1 MQSLDEHRFL
11 ALDVMTNTRPLVLP
25 FLIILFAIGTVA
37 SLTAVITLVF
47 PGSFL
52 DVAWRVNPHAYEG
65 FSRIGGWSV
74 VLMSAVFI
82 ACLLTAIGLWRRL
95 EWGYW
100 LAMGMLIANLIG
112 DAINVIA
119 GKDRR
124 AIVGIPIV
132 LILLLYLM
140 RRNTREYFRQPN

>member
-1 MQSLDEHRFL
+1 MMRT
-11 ALDVMTNTRPLVLP
+11 TNTRPLVVP
-25 FLIILFAIGTVA
+25 VLIVLFAIGTVA
-37 SLTAVITLVF
+37 SLIAVITLTF

-52 DVAWRVNPHAYEG
+52 DVAWRVNPHAREG
-65 FSRIGGWSV
+65 FSRIGAWSV
-74 VLMSAVFI
+74 ALMSVVFV

-100 LAMGMLIANLIG
+100 LALVMLIVNLIG

-119 GKDRR
+119 GNERR

-132 LILLLYLM
+132 LILLLYLL
-140 RRNTREYFRQPN
+140 RRNTRDYFRRSN

>member
-1 MQSLDEHRFL
+1 MD
-11 ALDVMTNTRPLVLP
+11 RPFVVTVL
-25 FLIILFAIGTVA
+25 IVLFAIGTVA
-37 SLTAVITLVF
+37 SLIAVITLTF
-47 PGSFL
+47 AGSFL
-52 DVAWRVNPHAYEG
+52 DVAWLVNPHAREG
-65 FSRIGGWSV
+65 FNRIGGWSV
-74 VLMSAVFI
+74 VLMSAVFV

-100 LAMGMLIANLIG
+100 LALVMLIVNLAG
-112 DAINVIA
+112 DAINVIV

-140 RRNTREYFRQPN
+140 RRNTREFFRPSH

>member
-1 MQSLDEHRFL
+1 MGHIAYKAR
-11 ALDVMTNTRPLVLP
+11 RPLVVT

-37 SLTAVITLVF
+37 SLFAVITLIF

-52 DVAWRVNPHAYEG
+52 DVAWRVNPRAYEG
-65 FSRIGGWSV
+65 FTRVGGWSV
-74 VLMSAVFI
+74 VLMSAVFV

-100 LAMGMLIANLIG
+100 MALVMLIVNLAG

-124 AIVGIPIV
+124 AIAGIPIV

-140 RRNTREYFRQPN
+140 RRNTRDYFGHHTP